1 MKFLTASKI
10 LMIALVP
17 ILIFLIVLNFA
28 GFDPSFYQEKA
39 PEYDVQNKVPEA
51 VSLNEKVFNFIMGKS
66 NKLPAE
72 FNERE
77 KQHLWDVK
85 NIVRISTI
93 ALYAFIALFALLLIA
108 SAFILKIN
116 NHIINFMGKVL
127 IFGGFLTVALSIA
140 LLFFINSDF
149 AGSFESF
156 HKLLFDKG
164 TYIFDPAKEMIVR
177 LYPEQFFLDIGIR
190 VSKWIIISSA
200 IIILLGAFLML
211 KSKSKKIKR
220 NAKLQ

>member
-28 GFDPSFYQEKA
+28 GFDPSFYQEKSS
-39 PEYDVQNKVPEA
+39 EYDVQNKVPEA

-116 NHIINFMGKVL
+116 NRIINFMGKVL
-127 IFGGFLTVALSIA
+127 IFGGFLTVALSAA

-149 AGSFESF
+149 AQTFESF

-164 TYIFDPAKEMIVR
+164 TYVFDPAKEMIVR

-211 KSKSKKIKR
+211 KSKSKKNK
-220 NAKLQ
+220 KKG